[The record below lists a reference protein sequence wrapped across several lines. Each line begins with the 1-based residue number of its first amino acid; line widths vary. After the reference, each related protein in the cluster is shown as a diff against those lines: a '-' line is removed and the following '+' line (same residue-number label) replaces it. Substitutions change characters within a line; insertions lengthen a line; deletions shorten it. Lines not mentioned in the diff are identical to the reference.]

1 MAGLYGLKIL
11 LLCTGLIEL
20 AICDGDKTSEGS
32 TTTIP
37 PPGTVAITNKPT
49 SIPITPL
56 NSQTASISTTPP
68 PINEQDKS
76 NTSSTS
82 PTQSTKNANDSTATG
97 DSSTS
102 TSYPASTLNQ
112 TQTSDPASTLNQTQT
127 FDPASTLNQTQT
139 SDPAST
145 LNQTQT
151 SDPAST
157 LNQTQTSDP
166 ASTLNQT
173 QTSDPASPL
182 NQTQTSDPASTLNQ
196 TQTSDPASTLNQ
208 IQAFP
213 TNTSQNQTLPT
224 NNSTSP
230 SLPTSTPP
238 IHNQTSPAS
247 TLTSTTAIPT
257 GSQTKPTPP
266 KCTYTVTPVI
276 YGFQI
281 DLKASTSDT
290 YNISYQDESGK
301 HITVEHQTVNST
313 IVVSLK
319 PCRNYTFTK
328 IQPECELQGNSTLR
342 TEKMDDLEFST
353 NTKPGYLC
361 YVTKWDISDAEWN
374 SPVITWDKD
383 NCFQL
388 LDEHFCTNFTT
399 NVAVPGDCSVNISK
413 TIPITAEYS
422 AVKHSPNLEFKNVLP
437 VEIVWKNKPKNCSP
451 KDLDIHYTCE
461 GNSGSINL
469 DDLEP
474 FQKYN
479 CSGKITH
486 NSKVI
491 NTKSID
497 VEIKC
502 KVDITKTSTNTNTSI
517 SLKWTNDSINCP
529 KDLKLFHSCVSCRI
543 ETEVKA
549 CYKTDELHYDFNKL
563 QPFTNYICSIEL
575 WYKYMSYDT
584 FPNVPETIL
593 TAPGVPDEV
602 GGKPSLTYTQNNA
615 FTITCEEL
623 KPVQWKGKEKWYIA
637 TITGSETKQQKH
649 KKCNFTFAD
658 LSYLTDYTVQI
669 VAFNGK
675 YESKQIETQITTRY
689 NDKAVIGFLV
699 FLIILTS
706 LALLFVLYKIYILQR
721 KKSNNNDEQIELI
734 QPSDE
739 ENLLNVE
746 PIGSE
751 VLLDAYKRKIA
762 DEGRLFLQEFQS
774 IPRIFSRNT
783 VREAKKSCNQPKNR
797 YVDILPY
804 DYNRVQLTSGNGE
817 TGCDYINAS
826 FIDGFK
832 ESKKYIAAQGPKE
845 ETVGDFWRMVWEQ
858 QSSIIVMVTRC
869 EESNRNK
876 CAQYWPSPER
886 EVEIFE
892 GFVVKLNREEHCPD
906 YIIRHLS
913 LTNKREKSAEREV
926 THIQFT
932 SWPDH
937 GVPGEPHLLLK
948 LRRRVNAFKNLFSG
962 PIVIH
967 CSAGVGRT
975 GTYMGIDAM
984 MEGLEA
990 EGRVDIY
997 GYVVKLRRQRCLM
1010 VQVEA
1015 QYILIHQA
1023 LIEHNQ
1029 FGETEISLAELHPTL
1044 GTLKQRDP
1052 GNEPTLLEAEFQRLP
1067 RYKNWRTFNTGIN
1080 EENKK
1085 KNRSSSVI
1093 PYDYNRV
1100 LVKLEDESSHDQDDD
1115 NDDDDSSD
1123 EEDEESTK
1131 YINATQIDGY
1141 WCQRSL
1147 IAAQG
1152 PLADTTGDFWQ
1163 MVFQKKVNTIVM
1175 LSDLTEGDQEFC
1187 SAYWGEEK
1195 KTFRDIEV
1203 ELKATETLPAYTTRS
1218 LQIRHPK
1225 RKDSR
1230 QVKQYQFLK
1239 WAGRELPEKPQDL
1252 MDMIK
1257 NIKQTCGYGNS
1268 KAERILPVVVHCND
1282 GSSRSGVFCA
1292 LWNIMDSAETE
1303 KLVDVFQVAKAL
1315 RKERQGMIHSLVS
1328 RTHVGL
1334 LYPGLNKYCCTFP
1347 NCIVGMM
1354 YKVVNVSNATCIRT
1368 ICWFL
1373 FQGSLSSSSATVSMR
1388 IVPRRVS
1395 VGMVLS
1401 LTAVCLS
1408 LCLSPC
1414 QEQYQFLYDAVEG
1427 SFPIQNGEVK
1437 QPATA
1442 PAAAADSIQV
1452 VNETKAE
1459 QPASATT
1466 ATQQGAEVVK
1476 EAVESTPLVAG
1487 KEAGAAAEGNEDEA
1501 AEPGSPT
1508 EKTPLGGSSNG
1519 PAVTLEV

>member
-20 AICDGDKTSEGS
+20 AICDGDTTSKGS

-37 PPGTVAITNKPT
+37 PTGTVAITNKPT

-68 PINEQDKS
+68 PINEQDK
-76 NTSSTS
+76 NNISSTS
-82 PTQSTKNANDSTATG
+82 PTQSTKNANDSTGPLLPNTTTITTTTTTTFSPSLSSLTPTSNIIPQASSQATLSNVTG

-112 TQTSDPASTLNQTQT
+112 TQTSDPASTINQT
-127 FDPASTLNQTQT
+127 PAC
-139 SDPAST
+139 
-145 LNQTQT
+145 
-151 SDPAST
+151 
-157 LNQTQTSDP
+157 
-166 ASTLNQT
+166 
-173 QTSDPASPL
+173 
-182 NQTQTSDPASTLNQ
+182 
-196 TQTSDPASTLNQ
+196 
-208 IQAFP
+208 P
-213 TNTSQNQTLPT
+213 TNTSTSQTQALPT
-224 NNSTSP
+224 NNSTSQTQALPINNSTSP

-290 YNISYQDESGK
+290 YNILYQDESGK
-301 HITVEHQTVNST
+301 HMIVEHQTVNST

-342 TEKMDDLEFST
+342 NSRTEKMDDLEFST

-361 YVTKWDISDAEWN
+361 YVTKWDISDAKWN
-374 SPVITWDKD
+374 SPEWNNITWNKDK
-383 NCFQL
+383 CFKL

-422 AVKHSPNLEFKNVLP
+422 TVKHSPNLEFKNVLP

-461 GNSGSINL
+461 GNNGSINL
-469 DDLEP
+469 TDLEP
-474 FQKYN
+474 FQKYS

-502 KVDITKTSTNTNTSI
+502 KVDINQTSTNTNTSI

-529 KDLKLFHSCVSCRI
+529 KYTQLFHSCISCRK
-543 ETEVKA
+543 ETKVKD
-549 CYKTDELHYDFNKL
+549 CYTTDELHYDFNKL
-563 QPFTNYICSIEL
+563 QPFTNYTCSIEPR
-575 WYKYMSYDT
+575 YKDMSYDT
-584 FPNVPETIL
+584 LKKVSKTIQ

-602 GGKPSLTYTQNNA
+602 MKMSVISTQNNA
-615 FTITCEEL
+615 FTITCDEL

-637 TITGSETKQQKH
+637 TISGSETKPQNNQ
-649 KKCNFTFAD
+649 KCNFTIAD
-658 LSYLTDYTVQI
+658 LGYLTDYTVQI
-669 VAFNGK
+669 VTYNGK
-675 YESKQIETQITTRY
+675 YKSKPIKKHITTRY

-706 LALLFVLYKIYILQR
+706 LALIFVLYKIYILQR

-845 ETVGDFWRMVWEQ
+845 ETVEDFWRMVWEQ

-1115 NDDDDSSD
+1115 DDDDDSSD

-1315 RKERQGMIHSLVS
+1315 RKERQGMIHSL
-1328 RTHVGL
+1328 
-1334 LYPGLNKYCCTFP
+1334 
-1347 NCIVGMM
+1347 
-1354 YKVVNVSNATCIRT
+1354 
-1368 ICWFL
+1368 
-1373 FQGSLSSSSATVSMR
+1373 
-1388 IVPRRVS
+1388 
-1395 VGMVLS
+1395 
-1401 LTAVCLS
+1401 
-1408 LCLSPC
+1408 
-1414 QEQYQFLYDAVEG
+1414 EQYQFLYDAVEG

-1501 AEPGSPT
+1501 KEPGSPT
-1508 EKTPLGGSSNG
+1508 EKTPLEGSSNG

>member
-20 AICDGDKTSEGS
+20 AICSAA
-32 TTTIP
+32 TIP
-37 PPGTVAITNKPT
+37 PTGTVAITNKPP

-76 NTSSTS
+76 SISTPS
-82 PTQSTKNANDSTATG
+82 PTQSTKNANDSTGPLLPNTTTTTATTTISPSLSSLTPTSNILTQASSQATLSNATG

-112 TQTSDPASTLNQTQT
+112 TQTSNPASTHNQT
-127 FDPASTLNQTQT
+127 
-139 SDPAST
+139 
-145 LNQTQT
+145 
-151 SDPAST
+151 
-157 LNQTQTSDP
+157 
-166 ASTLNQT
+166 
-173 QTSDPASPL
+173 
-182 NQTQTSDPASTLNQ
+182 
-196 TQTSDPASTLNQ
+196 
-208 IQAFP
+208 QAFP
-213 TNTSQNQTLPT
+213 TNTSTSQTQALPTNNSTSQTQALPT

-290 YNISYQDESGK
+290 YNILYQDESGQ
-301 HITVEHQTVNST
+301 HMTVDHQTVNST

-328 IQPECELQGNSTLR
+328 IQPECELQRNSTLR

-361 YVTKWDISDAEWN
+361 YVTKWNISDAEWN
-374 SPVITWDKD
+374 SPVITWEKD
-383 NCFQL
+383 NCFKL
-388 LDEHFCTNFTT
+388 LEEHFCTNFTT
-399 NVAVPGDCSVNISK
+399 NVAVPGGCSVNISK

-422 AVKHSPNLEFKNVLP
+422 TVEHSPNLEYKNVLP
-437 VEIVWKNKPKNCSP
+437 VEIVWKNKPKNCGP

-469 DDLEP
+469 TDLEP

-491 NTKSID
+491 STKSID

-502 KVDITKTSTNTNTSI
+502 EVDITKTSTNTNTSI
-517 SLKWTNDSINCP
+517 SLKWTNNSINCP
-529 KDLKLFHSCVSCRI
+529 RNTQLFHSCVSCRI
-543 ETEVKA
+543 ETEVKD
-549 CYKTDELHYDFNKL
+549 CYTTDELHYDFNQL
-563 QPFTNYICSIEL
+563 QPFTNYICSIEPR
-575 WYKYMSYDT
+575 YKDMSYDT
-584 FPNVPETIL
+584 LKKVSETIL

-602 GGKPSLTYTQNNA
+602 GGKTSVTYTQNNA
-615 FTITCEEL
+615 FTIICEEL

-637 TITGSETKQQKH
+637 TITGSETKPQNK

-658 LSYLTDYTVQI
+658 LGYLTDYTVQI
-669 VAFNGK
+669 VTYNGK
-675 YESKQIETQITTRY
+675 YKSKPIETHITTRY

-706 LALLFVLYKIYILQR
+706 LALIFVLYKIYILQR

-869 EESNRNK
+869 EESSRNK

-1115 NDDDDSSD
+1115 DDDDDSSD

-1203 ELKATETLPAYTTRS
+1203 ELKATDTLPAYTTRS

-1315 RKERQGMIHSLVS
+1315 RKERQGMIHSL
-1328 RTHVGL
+1328 
-1334 LYPGLNKYCCTFP
+1334 
-1347 NCIVGMM
+1347 
-1354 YKVVNVSNATCIRT
+1354 
-1368 ICWFL
+1368 
-1373 FQGSLSSSSATVSMR
+1373 
-1388 IVPRRVS
+1388 
-1395 VGMVLS
+1395 
-1401 LTAVCLS
+1401 
-1408 LCLSPC
+1408 
-1414 QEQYQFLYDAVEG
+1414 EQYQFLYDAVEG

-1487 KEAGAAAEGNEDEA
+1487 KEAGAAADGNEDEA
-1501 AEPGSPT
+1501 KEPGSPT
-1508 EKTPLGGSSNG
+1508 EKTPLEGSSNG

>member
-20 AICDGDKTSEGS
+20 AICEGDTPLTGS
-32 TTTIP
+32 TAATSP
-37 PPGTVAITNKPT
+37 PTTVAITSTPP
-49 SIPITPL
+49 SIPTTPL
-56 NSQTASISTTPP
+56 NSQTASTSATPP
-68 PINEQDKS
+68 PIADQDKS
-76 NTSSTS
+76 NISIPLT
-82 PTQSTKNANDSTATG
+82 TQSTKKANDS
-97 DSSTS
+97 
-102 TSYPASTLNQ
+102 
-112 TQTSDPASTLNQTQT
+112 
-127 FDPASTLNQTQT
+127 
-139 SDPAST
+139 
-145 LNQTQT
+145 
-151 SDPAST
+151 
-157 LNQTQTSDP
+157 
-166 ASTLNQT
+166 
-173 QTSDPASPL
+173 
-182 NQTQTSDPASTLNQ
+182 
-196 TQTSDPASTLNQ
+196 
-208 IQAFP
+208 
-213 TNTSQNQTLPT
+213 
-224 NNSTSP
+224 
-230 SLPTSTPP
+230 
-238 IHNQTSPAS
+238 
-247 TLTSTTAIPT
+247 T
-257 GSQTKPTPP
+257 GSQTKPTQP
-266 KCTYTVTPVI
+266 KCSYSVEPVK
-276 YGFQI
+276 YGFRI
-281 DLKASTSDT
+281 VLKASNSDT
-290 YNISYQDESGK
+290 YNISYQDESGQTNVWRQLGNS
-301 HITVEHQTVNST
+301 TVEVK
-313 IVVSLK
+313 SLK
-319 PCRNYTFTK
+319 PCSIHTVMK
-328 IQPECELQGNSTLR
+328 IQPGCELEGNRTL
-342 TEKMDDLEFST
+342 TTWKLEKDDIVEDIDCIAGSIC
-353 NTKPGYLC
+353 YLSD
-361 YVTKWDISDAEWN
+361 WDISEATPNGLEK
-374 SPVITWDKD
+374 SQMRSHTCGDKS
-383 NCFQL
+383 NALCFEL
-388 LDEHFCTNFTT
+388 RPADFCSEVNTTFPPETCANFT
-399 NVAVPGDCSVNISK
+399 K
-413 TIPITAEYS
+413 TKLI
-422 AVKHSPNLEFKNVLP
+422 P
-437 VEIVWKNKPKNCSP
+437 VESFLNANKTVLVRPERLPAEIKWENEPVNC
-451 KDLDIHYTCE
+451 KGILAINYTCQE
-461 GNSGSINL
+461 QSNNNNL
-469 DDLEP
+469 NLSQLE
-474 FQKYN
+474 
-479 CSGKITH
+479 
-486 NSKVI
+486 
-491 NTKSID
+491 
-497 VEIKC
+497 
-502 KVDITKTSTNTNTSI
+502 
-517 SLKWTNDSINCP
+517 
-529 KDLKLFHSCVSCRI
+529 
-543 ETEVKA
+543 
-549 CYKTDELHYDFNKL
+549 
-563 QPFTNYICSIEL
+563 PFTNYTCTGRINHGNRTIENTTSFRIECDVVVNVKKNESTNSSISLEWGLSTDKCRLSDLQSLTYNCCCQPNKHVCNETKTQKCVVKGLDAYTNYTCSIKPVKYKNNTIKISPTEL
-575 WYKYMSYDT
+575 KPIETDT
-584 FPNVPETIL
+584 
-593 TAPGVPDEV
+593 GVPDMV
-602 GGKPSLTYTQNNA
+602 DIQTLTLTQNNA
-615 FTITCEEL
+615 FTITCTQL
-623 KPVQWKGKEKWYIA
+623 QPNKWRGKGRLYIA
-637 TITGSETKQQKH
+637 TITASGLH
-649 KKCNFTFAD
+649 KTQENTSCSFTFED
-658 LSYLTDYTVQI
+658 LSYLTTYKVQI
-669 VAFNGK
+669 VTDNGK
-675 YESKQIETQITTRY
+675 HKSKPTEKHITTHY
-689 NDKAVIGFLV
+689 NDKAVIGLLV
-699 FLIILTS
+699 FLIVLTS

-721 KKSNNNDEQIELI
+721 KKSNDNDEQIELI

-774 IPRIFSRNT
+774 IPRIFSRNS

-804 DYNRVQLTSGNGE
+804 DYNRVQLTTGNGE

-886 EVEIFE
+886 EVEFFE
-892 GFVVKLNREEHCPD
+892 EFVVKLNREEHCPD
-906 YIIRHLS
+906 YIIRQIS
-913 LTNKREKSAEREV
+913 LTNKREKNAEREV

-1100 LVKLEDESSHDQDDD
+1100 LVKLEDESSNDQDDD
-1115 NDDDDSSD
+1115 DQDDDASSD
-1123 EEDEESTK
+1123 EDDEESTK

-1163 MVFQKKVNTIVM
+1163 MVFQKKVGTIVM

-1187 SAYWGEEK
+1187 SAYWGDEK
-1195 KTFRDIEV
+1195 KTFREIEV

-1218 LQIRHPK
+1218 IQIRHPK

-1252 MDMIK
+1252 TDMIK

-1282 GSSRSGVFCA
+1282 GSSRSGIFCA

-1315 RKERQGMIHSLVS
+1315 RKERQGMIHSL
-1328 RTHVGL
+1328 
-1334 LYPGLNKYCCTFP
+1334 
-1347 NCIVGMM
+1347 
-1354 YKVVNVSNATCIRT
+1354 
-1368 ICWFL
+1368 
-1373 FQGSLSSSSATVSMR
+1373 
-1388 IVPRRVS
+1388 
-1395 VGMVLS
+1395 
-1401 LTAVCLS
+1401 
-1408 LCLSPC
+1408 
-1414 QEQYQFLYDAVEG
+1414 EQYQFLYDAVEG

-1442 PAAAADSIQV
+1442 PAAAAADSIQV

-1476 EAVESTPLVAG
+1476 EAIESTPLVAG

-1501 AEPGSPT
+1501 KEPGSPT
-1508 EKTPLGGSSNG
+1508 EKTPLEGASNG

>member
-1 MAGLYGLKIL
+1 F
-11 LLCTGLIEL
+11 
-20 AICDGDKTSEGS
+20 
-32 TTTIP
+32 
-37 PPGTVAITNKPT
+37 
-49 SIPITPL
+49 
-56 NSQTASISTTPP
+56 
-68 PINEQDKS
+68 
-76 NTSSTS
+76 
-82 PTQSTKNANDSTATG
+82 DSFFIHF
-97 DSSTS
+97 
-102 TSYPASTLNQ
+102 
-112 TQTSDPASTLNQTQT
+112 SD
-127 FDPASTLNQTQT
+127 
-139 SDPAST
+139 
-145 LNQTQT
+145 
-151 SDPAST
+151 
-157 LNQTQTSDP
+157 
-166 ASTLNQT
+166 
-173 QTSDPASPL
+173 
-182 NQTQTSDPASTLNQ
+182 
-196 TQTSDPASTLNQ
+196 
-208 IQAFP
+208 
-213 TNTSQNQTLPT
+213 
-224 NNSTSP
+224 
-230 SLPTSTPP
+230 
-238 IHNQTSPAS
+238 
-247 TLTSTTAIPT
+247 
-257 GSQTKPTPP
+257 
-266 KCTYTVTPVI
+266 CYT
-276 YGFQI
+276 
-281 DLKASTSDT
+281 
-290 YNISYQDESGK
+290 
-301 HITVEHQTVNST
+301 
-313 IVVSLK
+313 
-319 PCRNYTFTK
+319 
-328 IQPECELQGNSTLR
+328 
-342 TEKMDDLEFST
+342 
-353 NTKPGYLC
+353 
-361 YVTKWDISDAEWN
+361 
-374 SPVITWDKD
+374 
-383 NCFQL
+383 
-388 LDEHFCTNFTT
+388 
-399 NVAVPGDCSVNISK
+399 
-413 TIPITAEYS
+413 
-422 AVKHSPNLEFKNVLP
+422 
-437 VEIVWKNKPKNCSP
+437 
-451 KDLDIHYTCE
+451 
-461 GNSGSINL
+461 
-469 DDLEP
+469 
-474 FQKYN
+474 
-479 CSGKITH
+479 
-486 NSKVI
+486 
-491 NTKSID
+491 
-497 VEIKC
+497 
-502 KVDITKTSTNTNTSI
+502 
-517 SLKWTNDSINCP
+517 
-529 KDLKLFHSCVSCRI
+529 
-543 ETEVKA
+543 
-549 CYKTDELHYDFNKL
+549 TDELHYDFNKL
-563 QPFTNYICSIEL
+563 QPFTKYICSIEPR
-575 WYKYMSYDT
+575 YKDMSYDT
-584 FPNVPETIL
+584 LKKVSKTIQ
-593 TAPGVPDEV
+593 TAPG
-602 GGKPSLTYTQNNA
+602 GNLTYTQNNA

-637 TITGSETKQQKH
+637 TITGSETKEQKH

-658 LSYLTDYTVQI
+658 LGYSTDYTVQSLYHSSHL
-669 VAFNGK
+669 F
-675 YESKQIETQITTRY
+675 SD

-706 LALLFVLYKIYILQR
+706 LALIF
-721 KKSNNNDEQIELI
+721 
-734 QPSDE
+734 
-739 ENLLNVE
+739 NLLNVE

-826 FIDGFK
+826 FIDVRNTC
-832 ESKKYIAAQGPKE
+832 PKE

-913 LTNKREKSAEREV
+913 LTNREKSAEREV

-1115 NDDDDSSD
+1115 DDDDDSSD

-1195 KTFRDIEV
+1195 ETFRDIEV
-1203 ELKATETLPAYTTRS
+1203 ELKATETFPAYTTRS

-1268 KAERILPVVVHCND
+1268 KAEKILPVVVHCND

-1315 RKERQGMIHSLVS
+1315 RKERQGMIHSL
-1328 RTHVGL
+1328 
-1334 LYPGLNKYCCTFP
+1334 
-1347 NCIVGMM
+1347 
-1354 YKVVNVSNATCIRT
+1354 
-1368 ICWFL
+1368 
-1373 FQGSLSSSSATVSMR
+1373 
-1388 IVPRRVS
+1388 
-1395 VGMVLS
+1395 
-1401 LTAVCLS
+1401 
-1408 LCLSPC
+1408 
-1414 QEQYQFLYDAVEG
+1414 EQYQFLYDAVEG

-1452 VNETKAE
+1452 VNETKAA

-1501 AEPGSPT
+1501 KEPGSPT
-1508 EKTPLGGSSNG
+1508 EKTPLEGSSNG

>member
-20 AICDGDKTSEGS
+20 AICDGD
-32 TTTIP
+32 
-37 PPGTVAITNKPT
+37 
-49 SIPITPL
+49 
-56 NSQTASISTTPP
+56 TTPK
-68 PINEQDKS
+68 DKS
-76 NTSSTS
+76 NISTPS
-82 PTQSTKNANDSTATG
+82 PTQSTKNANDSTGPLLPNTTTITTTTTTTLSPSLISLTPTSNIITQASSQATPSNATG

-127 FDPASTLNQTQT
+127 

-145 LNQTQT
+145 LNQTQ
-151 SDPAST
+151 P
-157 LNQTQTSDP
+157 
-166 ASTLNQT
+166 
-173 QTSDPASPL
+173 
-182 NQTQTSDPASTLNQ
+182 
-196 TQTSDPASTLNQ
+196 
-208 IQAFP
+208 FP
-213 TNTSQNQTLPT
+213 TNT
-224 NNSTSP
+224 STSP

-257 GSQTKPTPP
+257 GSQTKPIPP

-290 YNISYQDESGK
+290 YNISYQDESGQ
-301 HITVEHQTVNST
+301 HMTVEHQTVNST

-319 PCRNYTFTK
+319 PCRKYTLKT

-353 NTKPGYLC
+353 NKKPGYLC

-374 SPVITWDKD
+374 SPEWNSITWDKD
-383 NCFQL
+383 KCFKL

-422 AVKHSPNLEFKNVLP
+422 TVKHSPNLEFKNLLP

-469 DDLEP
+469 TDLEP

-502 KVDITKTSTNTNTSI
+502 KVDITQRSTNTNTSI
-517 SLKWTNDSINCP
+517 SLKWTNHSINCP
-529 KDLKLFHSCVSCRI
+529 QKTLFHSCVSCRI
-543 ETEVKA
+543 ETVKVKD
-549 CYKTDELHYDFNKL
+549 CYTTDELHDDFNKL
-563 QPFTNYICSIEL
+563 QPFTNYICSIEPR
-575 WYKYMSYDT
+575 YKDMSYDT
-584 FPNVPETIL
+584 LKKVSETIL

-602 GGKPSLTYTQNNA
+602 GGKTSVTYTQNNA
-615 FTITCEEL
+615 FTIICEEL

-637 TITGSETKQQKH
+637 TITGSETKQQNH
-649 KKCNFTFAD
+649 TKCNFTFAD
-658 LSYLTDYTVQI
+658 LGYLTDYTVKI
-669 VAFNGK
+669 ITYNGK
-675 YESKQIETQITTRY
+675 YNSKPIETHITTRY

-706 LALLFVLYKIYILQR
+706 LALIFVLYKIYILQR

-869 EESNRNK
+869 EESSRNK

-1044 GTLKQRDP
+1044 GTLKQRDS

-1115 NDDDDSSD
+1115 DDDDESSD

-1195 KTFRDIEV
+1195 KTFRDMEV
-1203 ELKATETLPAYTTRS
+1203 ELMATETLPAYTTRS

-1268 KAERILPVVVHCND
+1268 KAEKILPVVVHCND

-1315 RKERQGMIHSLVS
+1315 RKERQGMIHSL
-1328 RTHVGL
+1328 
-1334 LYPGLNKYCCTFP
+1334 
-1347 NCIVGMM
+1347 
-1354 YKVVNVSNATCIRT
+1354 
-1368 ICWFL
+1368 
-1373 FQGSLSSSSATVSMR
+1373 
-1388 IVPRRVS
+1388 
-1395 VGMVLS
+1395 
-1401 LTAVCLS
+1401 
-1408 LCLSPC
+1408 
-1414 QEQYQFLYDAVEG
+1414 EQYQFLYDAVEG

-1487 KEAGAAAEGNEDEA
+1487 KEAGAAAEDEA
-1501 AEPGSPT
+1501 KEPGSPT
-1508 EKTPLGGSSNG
+1508 EKTPLEGSSNG
-1519 PAVTLEV
+1519 PAVTLEVRQNLYKDA

>member
-1 MAGLYGLKIL
+1 C
-11 LLCTGLIEL
+11 LCL
-20 AICDGDKTSEGS
+20 C
-32 TTTIP
+32 
-37 PPGTVAITNKPT
+37 
-49 SIPITPL
+49 
-56 NSQTASISTTPP
+56 
-68 PINEQDKS
+68 
-76 NTSSTS
+76 
-82 PTQSTKNANDSTATG
+82 
-97 DSSTS
+97 
-102 TSYPASTLNQ
+102 
-112 TQTSDPASTLNQTQT
+112 
-127 FDPASTLNQTQT
+127 
-139 SDPAST
+139 
-145 LNQTQT
+145 
-151 SDPAST
+151 
-157 LNQTQTSDP
+157 
-166 ASTLNQT
+166 
-173 QTSDPASPL
+173 
-182 NQTQTSDPASTLNQ
+182 
-196 TQTSDPASTLNQ
+196 
-208 IQAFP
+208 
-213 TNTSQNQTLPT
+213 
-224 NNSTSP
+224 
-230 SLPTSTPP
+230 
-238 IHNQTSPAS
+238 
-247 TLTSTTAIPT
+247 LT
-257 GSQTKPTPP
+257 
-266 KCTYTVTPVI
+266 
-276 YGFQI
+276 
-281 DLKASTSDT
+281 
-290 YNISYQDESGK
+290 
-301 HITVEHQTVNST
+301 
-313 IVVSLK
+313 
-319 PCRNYTFTK
+319 
-328 IQPECELQGNSTLR
+328 
-342 TEKMDDLEFST
+342 
-353 NTKPGYLC
+353 
-361 YVTKWDISDAEWN
+361 
-374 SPVITWDKD
+374 
-383 NCFQL
+383 
-388 LDEHFCTNFTT
+388 
-399 NVAVPGDCSVNISK
+399 
-413 TIPITAEYS
+413 
-422 AVKHSPNLEFKNVLP
+422 
-437 VEIVWKNKPKNCSP
+437 
-451 KDLDIHYTCE
+451 
-461 GNSGSINL
+461 
-469 DDLEP
+469 
-474 FQKYN
+474 
-479 CSGKITH
+479 
-486 NSKVI
+486 
-491 NTKSID
+491 
-497 VEIKC
+497 
-502 KVDITKTSTNTNTSI
+502 
-517 SLKWTNDSINCP
+517 
-529 KDLKLFHSCVSCRI
+529 
-543 ETEVKA
+543 
-549 CYKTDELHYDFNKL
+549 
-563 QPFTNYICSIEL
+563 
-575 WYKYMSYDT
+575 
-584 FPNVPETIL
+584 
-593 TAPGVPDEV
+593 VPDEV
-602 GGKPSLTYTQNNA
+602 MKMSVISTQNNA
-615 FTITCEEL
+615 FTITCDEL

-637 TITGSETKQQKH
+637 TISGSETKPQNNQ
-649 KKCNFTFAD
+649 KCNFTIAD
-658 LSYLTDYTVQI
+658 LGYLTDYTVQSLYHSSHL
-669 VAFNGK
+669 F
-675 YESKQIETQITTRY
+675 SD

-706 LALLFVLYKIYILQR
+706 LALIFVLYKIYILQR

-797 YVDILPY
+797 YVDILPCKWSY
-804 DYNRVQLTSGNGE
+804 VNTAVPRQNTLSYMNT
-817 TGCDYINAS
+817 
-826 FIDGFK
+826 GFK

-845 ETVGDFWRMVWEQ
+845 ETVEDFWRMVWEQ

-1093 PYDYNRV
+1093 PCEYSIQPDPAQYH
-1100 LVKLEDESSHDQDDD
+1100 LL
-1115 NDDDDSSD
+1115 
-1123 EEDEESTK
+1123 
-1131 YINATQIDGY
+1131 
-1141 WCQRSL
+1141 L
-1147 IAAQG
+1147 IIIIYVNLG

-1334 LYPGLNKYCCTFP
+1334 LYTGLNKYCCTFP
-1347 NCIVGMM
+1347 NCIVGLLFFNP
-1354 YKVVNVSNATCIRT
+1354 YRGNSAQKPNSHFFKGNIPALAETAFTV
-1368 ICWFL
+1368 ICRLNWE
-1373 FQGSLSSSSATVSMR
+1373 
-1388 IVPRRVS
+1388 
-1395 VGMVLS
+1395 LS
-1401 LTAVCLS
+1401 LHFDHEIC
-1408 LCLSPC
+1408 
-1414 QEQYQFLYDAVEG
+1414 
-1427 SFPIQNGEVK
+1427 N
-1437 QPATA
+1437 
-1442 PAAAADSIQV
+1442 
-1452 VNETKAE
+1452 
-1459 QPASATT
+1459 ASAIWF
-1466 ATQQGAEVVK
+1466 E
-1476 EAVESTPLVAG
+1476 
-1487 KEAGAAAEGNEDEA
+1487 
-1501 AEPGSPT
+1501 
-1508 EKTPLGGSSNG
+1508 
-1519 PAVTLEV
+1519 

>member
-1 MAGLYGLKIL
+1 D
-11 LLCTGLIEL
+11 LIP
-20 AICDGDKTSEGS
+20 S
-32 TTTIP
+32 T
-37 PPGTVAITNKPT
+37 N
-49 SIPITPL
+49 
-56 NSQTASISTTPP
+56 
-68 PINEQDKS
+68 
-76 NTSSTS
+76 
-82 PTQSTKNANDSTATG
+82 
-97 DSSTS
+97 
-102 TSYPASTLNQ
+102 
-112 TQTSDPASTLNQTQT
+112 
-127 FDPASTLNQTQT
+127 
-139 SDPAST
+139 
-145 LNQTQT
+145 
-151 SDPAST
+151 
-157 LNQTQTSDP
+157 
-166 ASTLNQT
+166 
-173 QTSDPASPL
+173 
-182 NQTQTSDPASTLNQ
+182 
-196 TQTSDPASTLNQ
+196 
-208 IQAFP
+208 
-213 TNTSQNQTLPT
+213 
-224 NNSTSP
+224 
-230 SLPTSTPP
+230 
-238 IHNQTSPAS
+238 
-247 TLTSTTAIPT
+247 
-257 GSQTKPTPP
+257 
-266 KCTYTVTPVI
+266 
-276 YGFQI
+276 
-281 DLKASTSDT
+281 DT
-290 YNISYQDESGK
+290 YNISYQDE
-301 HITVEHQTVNST
+301 TRQTLVWRQLVNPT
-313 IVVSLK
+313 REVKSLK
-319 PCRNYTFTK
+319 PCSIYTVME
-328 IQPECELQGNSTLR
+328 IQPACELKGNINLTTWRLGMSNIL
-342 TEKMDDLEFST
+342 KDDIVEDIDCI
-353 NTKPGYLC
+353 PGSICYLSD
-361 YVTKWDISDAEWN
+361 WDISEAIPMSLEKSQMRSHTCRN
-374 SPVITWDKD
+374 RSNKL
-383 NCFQL
+383 CFEL
-388 LDEHFCTNFTT
+388 RPDDFCSEVNRDFAPETCANFT
-399 NVAVPGDCSVNISK
+399 K
-413 TIPITAEYS
+413 TKLIPVGRLILLCCIQAQLQT
-422 AVKHSPNLEFKNVLP
+422 VLE
-437 VEIVWKNKPKNCSP
+437 
-451 KDLDIHYTCE
+451 
-461 GNSGSINL
+461 
-469 DDLEP
+469 
-474 FQKYN
+474 
-479 CSGKITH
+479 
-486 NSKVI
+486 
-491 NTKSID
+491 
-497 VEIKC
+497 
-502 KVDITKTSTNTNTSI
+502 
-517 SLKWTNDSINCP
+517 
-529 KDLKLFHSCVSCRI
+529 
-543 ETEVKA
+543 
-549 CYKTDELHYDFNKL
+549 
-563 QPFTNYICSIEL
+563 PFTNYTCTGRINHANRTMENTTSFRIECGKFNIDLVVLYFTVLLLLVCSQMDDHNVICGL
-575 WYKYMSYDT
+575 CLCLTVPDMVDN
-584 FPNVPETIL
+584 PNVTW
-593 TAPGVPDEV
+593 
-602 GGKPSLTYTQNNA
+602 TQNNA
-615 FTITCEEL
+615 FIIKCTPL
-623 KPVQWKGKEKWYIA
+623 QPNKWRGKERLYIA
-637 TITGSETKQQKH
+637 TITGSGLPKTQKH
-649 KKCNFTFAD
+649 KNCSFTFED

-669 VAFNGK
+669 FTHNGK
-675 YESKQIETQITTRY
+675 HQSKPREKDIVTRY

-721 KKSNNNDEQIELI
+721 
-734 QPSDE
+734 DE

-804 DYNRVQLTSGNGE
+804 DYNRVQLTTGNGE

-892 GFVVKLNREEHCPD
+892 EFVVKLNREEHCPD

-1052 GNEPTLLEAEFQRLP
+1052 SNEPTLLEAEFQRLP

-1100 LVKLEDESSHDQDDD
+1100 LVKLEDESSHDQEDDD
-1115 NDDDDSSD
+1115 DDDDSSD

-1152 PLADTTGDFWQ
+1152 PLAETVGDFWQ
-1163 MVFQKKVNTIVM
+1163 MIFQKKVKTIVM

-1187 SAYWGEEK
+1187 SAYWGDEK
-1195 KTFRDIEV
+1195 KTFSDIEV

-1218 LQIRHPK
+1218 IQIRHPK

-1252 MDMIK
+1252 TDMIK

-1282 GSSRSGVFCA
+1282 GSSRSGMFCA

-1315 RKERQGMIHSLVS
+1315 RKERQGMIHSL
-1328 RTHVGL
+1328 
-1334 LYPGLNKYCCTFP
+1334 
-1347 NCIVGMM
+1347 
-1354 YKVVNVSNATCIRT
+1354 
-1368 ICWFL
+1368 
-1373 FQGSLSSSSATVSMR
+1373 
-1388 IVPRRVS
+1388 
-1395 VGMVLS
+1395 
-1401 LTAVCLS
+1401 
-1408 LCLSPC
+1408 
-1414 QEQYQFLYDAVEG
+1414 EQYQFLYDAVEG

-1501 AEPGSPT
+1501 NEPGSPT
-1508 EKTPLGGSSNG
+1508 EKTPLEGASNG

>member
-20 AICDGDKTSEGS
+20 AICEG
-32 TTTIP
+32 
-37 PPGTVAITNKPT
+37 G
-49 SIPITPL
+49 TPL
-56 NSQTASISTTPP
+56 T
-68 PINEQDKS
+68 DKS
-76 NTSSTS
+76 NISIPLT
-82 PTQSTKNANDSTATG
+82 TQSTKKANDSTGPLLPNTTTITTTTPTTRSPTLSSLTPTSNIITQASSQATLSNATG
-97 DSSTS
+97 DSSTG
-102 TSYPASTLNQ
+102 
-112 TQTSDPASTLNQTQT
+112 TSDPASTLNQTQ
-127 FDPASTLNQTQT
+127 
-139 SDPAST
+139 
-145 LNQTQT
+145 
-151 SDPAST
+151 
-157 LNQTQTSDP
+157 
-166 ASTLNQT
+166 
-173 QTSDPASPL
+173 
-182 NQTQTSDPASTLNQ
+182 
-196 TQTSDPASTLNQ
+196 
-208 IQAFP
+208 AFP
-213 TNTSQNQTLPT
+213 TNNSTSQPQTLPT
-224 NNSTSP
+224 NNSTSQPQTLPTNNSTSPSPSLPTNNSTSPSP

-257 GSQTKPTPP
+257 GSQTKPTQP
-266 KCTYTVTPVI
+266 KCSYSVEPVK
-276 YGFQI
+276 YGFRI
-281 DLKASTSDT
+281 VLKASNSDT
-290 YNISYQDESGK
+290 YNISYQDESGQTNVW
-301 HITVEHQTVNST
+301 HQLGNSTVEVK
-313 IVVSLK
+313 SLK
-319 PCRNYTFTK
+319 PCSIYTVMK
-328 IQPECELQGNSTLR
+328 IQPECELEGNRTLP
-342 TEKMDDLEFST
+342 TWKLEKDDIVEDIDCIAGSIC
-353 NTKPGYLC
+353 YLSD
-361 YVTKWDISDAEWN
+361 WDISEATPNGPEK
-374 SPVITWDKD
+374 SQVRSHTCGDKS
-383 NCFQL
+383 NALCFEL
-388 LDEHFCTNFTT
+388 RPADFCSEVNTTFPPETCANFT
-399 NVAVPGDCSVNISK
+399 K
-413 TIPITAEYS
+413 TKLI
-422 AVKHSPNLEFKNVLP
+422 P
-437 VEIVWKNKPKNCSP
+437 VESFLNANKIVLVRPERLPAEINWENEPVNC
-451 KDLDIHYTCE
+451 KGILAINYTCQE
-461 GNSGSINL
+461 QSNNNNL
-469 DDLEP
+469 NLSQLE
-474 FQKYN
+474 
-479 CSGKITH
+479 
-486 NSKVI
+486 
-491 NTKSID
+491 
-497 VEIKC
+497 
-502 KVDITKTSTNTNTSI
+502 
-517 SLKWTNDSINCP
+517 
-529 KDLKLFHSCVSCRI
+529 
-543 ETEVKA
+543 
-549 CYKTDELHYDFNKL
+549 
-563 QPFTNYICSIEL
+563 PFTNYTCTGRINHGNRTIENTTSFRIECDVVINVKKSKSTNSSISLEWEPSTDKCQRSDL
-575 WYKYMSYDT
+575 LHLTYNCCCQHSTYNKHVPVCNETKTQECVVEGLDAYTKYTYSIQPVKYKNNTINISPT
-584 FPNVPETIL
+584 KPETID
-593 TAPGVPDEV
+593 TATGVPDMV
-602 GGKPSLTYTQNNA
+602 DIQTVTLTLTQNNA
-615 FTITCEEL
+615 FTITCTQL
-623 KPVQWKGKEKWYIA
+623 KPNKWRGKGKFYNA
-637 TITGSETKQQKH
+637 TITASGLH
-649 KKCNFTFAD
+649 KTRNSTMCSFTFED
-658 LSYLTDYTVQI
+658 LSYLTTYTVQI
-669 VAFNGK
+669 VTYNGK
-675 YESKQIETQITTRY
+675 HTSEALTNHITTLY

-699 FLIILTS
+699 FLIVLTS

-721 KKSNNNDEQIELI
+721 KKSNDNDEQIELI

-774 IPRIFSRNT
+774 IPRIFSRNS

-804 DYNRVQLTSGNGE
+804 DYNRVQLTTGNGE

-892 GFVVKLNREEHCPD
+892 EFVVKLNREEHCPD

-1100 LVKLEDESSHDQDDD
+1100 LVKLEDESSNDQDDD
-1115 NDDDDSSD
+1115 DDDDASSD

-1163 MVFQKKVNTIVM
+1163 MVFQKKVETIVM

-1187 SAYWGEEK
+1187 SAYWGDEK
-1195 KTFRDIEV
+1195 KTFREIEV

-1218 LQIRHPK
+1218 IQIRHPK

-1252 MDMIK
+1252 TDMIK

-1282 GSSRSGVFCA
+1282 GSSRSGIFCA

-1315 RKERQGMIHSLVS
+1315 RKERQGMIHSL
-1328 RTHVGL
+1328 
-1334 LYPGLNKYCCTFP
+1334 
-1347 NCIVGMM
+1347 
-1354 YKVVNVSNATCIRT
+1354 
-1368 ICWFL
+1368 
-1373 FQGSLSSSSATVSMR
+1373 
-1388 IVPRRVS
+1388 
-1395 VGMVLS
+1395 
-1401 LTAVCLS
+1401 
-1408 LCLSPC
+1408 
-1414 QEQYQFLYDAVEG
+1414 EQYQFLYDAVEG

-1476 EAVESTPLVAG
+1476 EAIESTPLVAG

-1501 AEPGSPT
+1501 KEPGSPT
-1508 EKTPLGGSSNG
+1508 EKTPLEGASNG

>member
-20 AICDGDKTSEGS
+20 AICDGDTTPKGS
-32 TTTIP
+32 TETIP
-37 PPGTVAITNKPT
+37 PPGTVTITNKPT

-56 NSQTASISTTPP
+56 NSQTASNSTTPP

-76 NTSSTS
+76 NISTPS
-82 PTQSTKNANDSTATG
+82 PTQSTKNANDST
-97 DSSTS
+97 
-102 TSYPASTLNQ
+102 
-112 TQTSDPASTLNQTQT
+112 
-127 FDPASTLNQTQT
+127 
-139 SDPAST
+139 
-145 LNQTQT
+145 
-151 SDPAST
+151 
-157 LNQTQTSDP
+157 
-166 ASTLNQT
+166 
-173 QTSDPASPL
+173 
-182 NQTQTSDPASTLNQ
+182 
-196 TQTSDPASTLNQ
+196 
-208 IQAFP
+208 
-213 TNTSQNQTLPT
+213 
-224 NNSTSP
+224 
-230 SLPTSTPP
+230 
-238 IHNQTSPAS
+238 
-247 TLTSTTAIPT
+247 
-257 GSQTKPTPP
+257 GSQTKPIPP

-290 YNISYQDESGK
+290 YNISYQDESGQ
-301 HITVEHQTVNST
+301 HMTVEHQTVNST

-319 PCRNYTFTK
+319 PCRKYTLKT

-353 NTKPGYLC
+353 NKKPGYLC

-374 SPVITWDKD
+374 SPEWNSITWDKD
-383 NCFQL
+383 KCFKL

-422 AVKHSPNLEFKNVLP
+422 TVKHSPNLEFKNLLP

-469 DDLEP
+469 TDLEP

-502 KVDITKTSTNTNTSI
+502 KVDITQRSTNTNTSI
-517 SLKWTNDSINCP
+517 SLKWTNHSINCP
-529 KDLKLFHSCVSCRI
+529 QKTLFHSCVSCRI
-543 ETEVKA
+543 ETVKVKD
-549 CYKTDELHYDFNKL
+549 CYTTDELHDDFNKL
-563 QPFTNYICSIEL
+563 QPFTNYICSIEPR
-575 WYKYMSYDT
+575 YKDMSYDT
-584 FPNVPETIL
+584 LKKVSETIL

-602 GGKPSLTYTQNNA
+602 GGKTSVTYTQNNA
-615 FTITCEEL
+615 FTIICEEL

-637 TITGSETKQQKH
+637 TITGSETKQQNH
-649 KKCNFTFAD
+649 TKCNFTFAD
-658 LSYLTDYTVQI
+658 LGYLTDYTVKI
-669 VAFNGK
+669 ITYNGK
-675 YESKQIETQITTRY
+675 YNSKPIETHITTRY

-706 LALLFVLYKIYILQR
+706 LALIFVLYKIYILQR

-869 EESNRNK
+869 EESSRNK

-1044 GTLKQRDP
+1044 GTLKQRDS

-1115 NDDDDSSD
+1115 DDDDESSD

-1195 KTFRDIEV
+1195 KTFRDMEV
-1203 ELKATETLPAYTTRS
+1203 ELMATETLPAYTTRS

-1268 KAERILPVVVHCND
+1268 KAEKILPVVVHCND

-1315 RKERQGMIHSLVS
+1315 RKERQGMIHSL
-1328 RTHVGL
+1328 
-1334 LYPGLNKYCCTFP
+1334 
-1347 NCIVGMM
+1347 
-1354 YKVVNVSNATCIRT
+1354 
-1368 ICWFL
+1368 
-1373 FQGSLSSSSATVSMR
+1373 
-1388 IVPRRVS
+1388 
-1395 VGMVLS
+1395 
-1401 LTAVCLS
+1401 
-1408 LCLSPC
+1408 
-1414 QEQYQFLYDAVEG
+1414 EQYQFLYDAVEG

-1487 KEAGAAAEGNEDEA
+1487 KEAGAAAEDEA
-1501 AEPGSPT
+1501 KEPGSPT
-1508 EKTPLGGSSNG
+1508 EKTPLEGSSNG
-1519 PAVTLEV
+1519 PAVTLEVRQNLYKDA

>member
-20 AICDGDKTSEGS
+20 AICS
-32 TTTIP
+32 TRTIP
-37 PPGTVAITNKPT
+37 PPGTVAIINKPT

-68 PINEQDKS
+68 PINDQDKS
-76 NTSSTS
+76 IISSTS
-82 PTQSTKNANDSTATG
+82 PTQSTKNANDS
-97 DSSTS
+97 
-102 TSYPASTLNQ
+102 
-112 TQTSDPASTLNQTQT
+112 
-127 FDPASTLNQTQT
+127 
-139 SDPAST
+139 
-145 LNQTQT
+145 
-151 SDPAST
+151 
-157 LNQTQTSDP
+157 
-166 ASTLNQT
+166 
-173 QTSDPASPL
+173 
-182 NQTQTSDPASTLNQ
+182 
-196 TQTSDPASTLNQ
+196 
-208 IQAFP
+208 
-213 TNTSQNQTLPT
+213 
-224 NNSTSP
+224 
-230 SLPTSTPP
+230 
-238 IHNQTSPAS
+238 
-247 TLTSTTAIPT
+247 T

-276 YGFQI
+276 YGFRI

-290 YNISYQDESGK
+290 YNISYQDESGQ
-301 HITVEHQTVNST
+301 HMTVEHQTVNNT

-319 PCRNYTFTK
+319 PCRKYTFTT

-383 NCFQL
+383 NCFEL

-422 AVKHSPNLEFKNVLP
+422 TVKHSPNLEFKNVLP

-461 GNSGSINL
+461 GNNGSINL

-479 CSGKITH
+479 CSGKFTH

-497 VEIKC
+497 IEIKC
-502 KVDITKTSTNTNTSI
+502 KVDITQTSTNTSI

-529 KDLKLFHSCVSCRI
+529 NNTQLFHSCVSCRI
-543 ETEVKA
+543 ETKVKD
-549 CYKTDELHYDFNKL
+549 CYTTDELHYDFNKL
-563 QPFTNYICSIEL
+563 QPFTKYICSIEPR
-575 WYKYMSYDT
+575 YKDMSYDT
-584 FPNVPETIL
+584 LKKVSKTIQ

-602 GGKPSLTYTQNNA
+602 VKTSLTYTQNNA

-637 TITGSETKQQKH
+637 TITGSETKEQKH

-658 LSYLTDYTVQI
+658 LGYSTDYTVQI
-669 VAFNGK
+669 FTYNGK
-675 YESKQIETQITTRY
+675 YKSKPIEKHITTRY

-706 LALLFVLYKIYILQR
+706 LALIFVLYKIYILQR

-1115 NDDDDSSD
+1115 DDDDDSSD

-1195 KTFRDIEV
+1195 ETFRDIEV
-1203 ELKATETLPAYTTRS
+1203 ELKATETFPAYTTRS

-1268 KAERILPVVVHCND
+1268 KAEKILPVVVHCND

-1315 RKERQGMIHSLVS
+1315 RKERQGMIHSL
-1328 RTHVGL
+1328 
-1334 LYPGLNKYCCTFP
+1334 
-1347 NCIVGMM
+1347 
-1354 YKVVNVSNATCIRT
+1354 
-1368 ICWFL
+1368 
-1373 FQGSLSSSSATVSMR
+1373 
-1388 IVPRRVS
+1388 
-1395 VGMVLS
+1395 
-1401 LTAVCLS
+1401 
-1408 LCLSPC
+1408 
-1414 QEQYQFLYDAVEG
+1414 EQYQFLYDAVEG

-1452 VNETKAE
+1452 VNETKAA

-1501 AEPGSPT
+1501 KEPGSPT
-1508 EKTPLGGSSNG
+1508 EKTPLEGSSNG

>member
-20 AICDGDKTSEGS
+20 AICDGDRNS
-32 TTTIP
+32 TD
-37 PPGTVAITNKPT
+37 K
-49 SIPITPL
+49 S
-56 NSQTASISTTPP
+56 SISTP
-68 PINEQDKS
+68 
-76 NTSSTS
+76 S
-82 PTQSTKNANDSTATG
+82 PTQPTKNVNDSTGPLLPNTSTITTTTTTTLSPPLSSLTPTSNITQASSQATLSDATG
-97 DSSTS
+97 GSSTS
-102 TSYPASTLNQ
+102 TSDPASTAVAQ
-112 TQTSDPASTLNQTQT
+112 TQTSDPASTLNQTQ
-127 FDPASTLNQTQT
+127 
-139 SDPAST
+139 
-145 LNQTQT
+145 
-151 SDPAST
+151 
-157 LNQTQTSDP
+157 
-166 ASTLNQT
+166 
-173 QTSDPASPL
+173 
-182 NQTQTSDPASTLNQ
+182 
-196 TQTSDPASTLNQ
+196 
-208 IQAFP
+208 AFP
-213 TNTSQNQTLPT
+213 TNNSTSQTQAFATNTSTSQTQALPT
-224 NNSTSP
+224 NNSTSPSP

-247 TLTSTTAIPT
+247 TLTSTPAIPT

-266 KCTYTVTPVI
+266 KCTYTVKPVK

-281 DLKASTSDT
+281 NLNASTYDT
-290 YNISYQDESGK
+290 YNISYQDESGQNM
-301 HITVEHQTVNST
+301 TVEHQPVNST

-319 PCRNYTFTK
+319 PCRKYSLTT

-361 YVTKWDISDAEWN
+361 YVTKWNISDAKWN
-374 SPVITWDKD
+374 SPVITWDQD
-383 NCFQL
+383 NCFKL

-399 NVAVPGDCSVNISK
+399 NVAVPGECSVNISK

-422 AVKHSPNLEFKNVLP
+422 TVEHSPNLEYKNDLP
-437 VEIVWKNKPKNCSP
+437 VEIVWENKPKNCSP

-461 GNSGSINL
+461 GNNGSINL
-469 DDLEP
+469 TDLEP

-502 KVDITKTSTNTNTSI
+502 EVHIKETSTNTNTSI
-517 SLKWTNDSINCP
+517 NLKWTNQSFHCQNT
-529 KDLKLFHSCVSCRI
+529 LFHSCVSCRI
-543 ETEVKA
+543 ETEVKKD
-549 CYKTDELHYDFNKL
+549 CDTTDELHYDFDKL
-563 QPFTNYICSIEL
+563 QPFTNYTCSIEPR
-575 WYKYMSYDT
+575 YKDMSYDT
-584 FPNVPETIL
+584 LQKVSKTIQTEPGIPEKVKKIL
-593 TAPGVPDEV
+593 QVN
-602 GGKPSLTYTQNNA
+602 YTQNA
-615 FTITCEEL
+615 FTIKCKTLE
-623 KPVQWKGKEKWYIA
+623 PSQWMGKEQWYMA
-637 TITGSETKQQKH
+637 TITGSTITGSKPKKH
-649 KKCNFTFAD
+649 PNCSFTFED

-669 VAFNGK
+669 FTYNGK
-675 YESKQIETQITTRY
+675 YKSEAITEHITTLY

-804 DYNRVQLTSGNGE
+804 DYNRVQLTTGNGE

-892 GFVVKLNREEHCPD
+892 EFVVKLNREEHCPD

-1029 FGETEISLAELHPTL
+1029 FGETEISLTELHPTL

-1052 GNEPTLLEAEFQRLP
+1052 SNEPTLLEAEFQRLP

-1100 LVKLEDESSHDQDDD
+1100 LVKLEDESSHDQEDDD
-1115 NDDDDSSD
+1115 DDDDSSD

-1152 PLADTTGDFWQ
+1152 PLAETIGDFWQ
-1163 MVFQKKVNTIVM
+1163 MIFQKRVKTIVM

-1187 SAYWGEEK
+1187 SAYWGDEK

-1252 MDMIK
+1252 TDMIK

-1282 GSSRSGVFCA
+1282 GSSRSGIFCA

-1315 RKERQGMIHSLVS
+1315 RKERQGMIHSL
-1328 RTHVGL
+1328 
-1334 LYPGLNKYCCTFP
+1334 
-1347 NCIVGMM
+1347 
-1354 YKVVNVSNATCIRT
+1354 
-1368 ICWFL
+1368 
-1373 FQGSLSSSSATVSMR
+1373 
-1388 IVPRRVS
+1388 
-1395 VGMVLS
+1395 
-1401 LTAVCLS
+1401 
-1408 LCLSPC
+1408 
-1414 QEQYQFLYDAVEG
+1414 EQYQFLYDAVEG

-1437 QPATA
+1437 QPATT

-1501 AEPGSPT
+1501 KEPGSPT
-1508 EKTPLGGSSNG
+1508 EKTPLEGASNG

>member
-20 AICDGDKTSEGS
+20 AICEGDTPLTGS
-32 TTTIP
+32 TAATSP
-37 PPGTVAITNKPT
+37 PTTVAITSTPP
-49 SIPITPL
+49 SIPTTPL
-56 NSQTASISTTPP
+56 NSQTASTSATPP
-68 PINEQDKS
+68 PIADQ
-76 NTSSTS
+76 
-82 PTQSTKNANDSTATG
+82 
-97 DSSTS
+97 
-102 TSYPASTLNQ
+102 
-112 TQTSDPASTLNQTQT
+112 
-127 FDPASTLNQTQT
+127 
-139 SDPAST
+139 
-145 LNQTQT
+145 
-151 SDPAST
+151 
-157 LNQTQTSDP
+157 
-166 ASTLNQT
+166 
-173 QTSDPASPL
+173 
-182 NQTQTSDPASTLNQ
+182 
-196 TQTSDPASTLNQ
+196 
-208 IQAFP
+208 
-213 TNTSQNQTLPT
+213 
-224 NNSTSP
+224 
-230 SLPTSTPP
+230 
-238 IHNQTSPAS
+238 
-247 TLTSTTAIPT
+247 
-257 GSQTKPTPP
+257 GSQTKPTQP
-266 KCTYTVTPVI
+266 KCSYSVEPVK
-276 YGFQI
+276 YGFRI
-281 DLKASTSDT
+281 VLKASNSDT
-290 YNISYQDESGK
+290 YNISYQDESGQTNVWRQLGNS
-301 HITVEHQTVNST
+301 TVEVK
-313 IVVSLK
+313 SLK
-319 PCRNYTFTK
+319 PCSIHTVMK
-328 IQPECELQGNSTLR
+328 IQPGCELEGNRTL
-342 TEKMDDLEFST
+342 TTWKLEKDDIVEDIDCIAGSIC
-353 NTKPGYLC
+353 YLSD
-361 YVTKWDISDAEWN
+361 WDISEATPNGLEK
-374 SPVITWDKD
+374 SQMRSHTCGDKS
-383 NCFQL
+383 NALCFEL
-388 LDEHFCTNFTT
+388 RPADFCSEVNTTFPPETCANFT
-399 NVAVPGDCSVNISK
+399 K
-413 TIPITAEYS
+413 TKLI
-422 AVKHSPNLEFKNVLP
+422 P
-437 VEIVWKNKPKNCSP
+437 VESFLNANKTVLVRPERLPAEIKWENEPVNC
-451 KDLDIHYTCE
+451 KGILAINYTCQE
-461 GNSGSINL
+461 QSNNNNL
-469 DDLEP
+469 NLSQLE
-474 FQKYN
+474 
-479 CSGKITH
+479 
-486 NSKVI
+486 
-491 NTKSID
+491 
-497 VEIKC
+497 
-502 KVDITKTSTNTNTSI
+502 
-517 SLKWTNDSINCP
+517 
-529 KDLKLFHSCVSCRI
+529 
-543 ETEVKA
+543 
-549 CYKTDELHYDFNKL
+549 
-563 QPFTNYICSIEL
+563 PFTNYTCTGRINHGNRTIENTTSFRIECDVVVNVKKNESTNSSISLEWGLSTDKCRLSDLQSLTYNCCCQPNKHVCNETKTQKCVVKGLDAYTNYTCSIKPVKYKNNTIKISPTEL
-575 WYKYMSYDT
+575 KPIETDT
-584 FPNVPETIL
+584 
-593 TAPGVPDEV
+593 GVPDMV
-602 GGKPSLTYTQNNA
+602 DIQTLTLTQNNA
-615 FTITCEEL
+615 FTITCTQL
-623 KPVQWKGKEKWYIA
+623 QPNKWRGKGRLYIA
-637 TITGSETKQQKH
+637 TITASGLH
-649 KKCNFTFAD
+649 KTQENTSCSFTFED
-658 LSYLTDYTVQI
+658 LSYLTTYKVQI
-669 VAFNGK
+669 VTDNGK
-675 YESKQIETQITTRY
+675 HKSKPTEKHITTHY
-689 NDKAVIGFLV
+689 NDKAVIGLLV
-699 FLIILTS
+699 FLIVLTS

-721 KKSNNNDEQIELI
+721 KKSNDNDEQIELI

-774 IPRIFSRNT
+774 IPRIFSRNS

-804 DYNRVQLTSGNGE
+804 DYNRVQLTTGNGE

-886 EVEIFE
+886 EVEFFE
-892 GFVVKLNREEHCPD
+892 EFVVKLNREEHCPD
-906 YIIRHLS
+906 YIIRQIS
-913 LTNKREKSAEREV
+913 LTNKREKNAEREV

-1100 LVKLEDESSHDQDDD
+1100 LVKLEDESSNDQDDD
-1115 NDDDDSSD
+1115 DQDDDASSD
-1123 EEDEESTK
+1123 EDDEESTK

-1163 MVFQKKVNTIVM
+1163 MVFQKKVGTIVM

-1187 SAYWGEEK
+1187 SAYWGDEK
-1195 KTFRDIEV
+1195 KTFREIEV

-1218 LQIRHPK
+1218 IQIRHPK

-1252 MDMIK
+1252 TDMIK

-1282 GSSRSGVFCA
+1282 GSSRSGIFCA

-1315 RKERQGMIHSLVS
+1315 RKERQGMIHSL
-1328 RTHVGL
+1328 
-1334 LYPGLNKYCCTFP
+1334 
-1347 NCIVGMM
+1347 
-1354 YKVVNVSNATCIRT
+1354 
-1368 ICWFL
+1368 
-1373 FQGSLSSSSATVSMR
+1373 
-1388 IVPRRVS
+1388 
-1395 VGMVLS
+1395 
-1401 LTAVCLS
+1401 
-1408 LCLSPC
+1408 
-1414 QEQYQFLYDAVEG
+1414 EQYQFLYDAVEG

-1442 PAAAADSIQV
+1442 PAAAAADSIQV

-1476 EAVESTPLVAG
+1476 EAIESTPLVAG

-1501 AEPGSPT
+1501 KEPGSPT
-1508 EKTPLGGSSNG
+1508 EKTPLEGASNG